1 MSLRL
6 KLLAAFAYVLVL
18 VLIALEI
25 PLVLSLSSRVD
36 SEVRSQATAQAQVVA
51 AAASARI
58 GDRAQLQRVVAQ
70 AGRDLGA
77 RVIVVGPRGALL
89 ADSAGSGLRSE
100 SYANRPEIAS
110 ALAGTSRQGTR
121 HSDTVG
127 EELLFTAVPI
137 LDQGRTVGAVRVTQS
152 NAAVSE
158 RVRRNVLVVV
168 GVGLAALA
176 LGLGLAWVLAGSLAR
191 PLRGLAHTARRVEDG
206 ELDARADVIGARE
219 QQEVAIAFNEMT
231 DRLGQV
237 LEAQREFVG
246 NASHQLRTPLTG
258 LRLRL
263 EAAGLKSDDPAV
275 QRELELAEAEVE
287 RLTRLLNSL
296 LTLARDGD
304 RPTLRAPVSLRSA
317 SESAY
322 ERWLPRAESSG
333 HLAGPRRRRRRVRP
347 RRGRGRCDHARQP
360 DRERA
365 RLRACRNDGDGDLGP
380 QRPSR
385 SARRGAGRA
394 AGRRAPG
401 LRAVPPRPHRQAR
414 HRARPRNRRGAG
426 AALGRLRVDQ
436 HARRRHRHA
445 RRGRP
450 AAGGDE
456 LMRTVLLGLLGLVLA
471 VTVGLGVHLL
481 TRGTISLPV
490 VRLEPAPALA
500 PPAATTTNRT
510 TSDRTETETRSTP
523 EHARAA
529 RPRRATTTR
538 AGDGGE
544 AAPATTPAATAAV
557 AAATTEPVRRL
568 SRWV

>member
-127 EELLFTAVPI
+127 EDLLFTAVPV

-275 QRELELAEAEVE
+275 QQELELAEAEVE

-333 HLAGPRRRRRRVRP
+333 HLLAL
-347 RRGRGRCDHARQP
+347 
-360 DRERA
+360 E
-365 RLRACRNDGDGDLGP
+365 GDGDALV
-380 QRPSR
+380 
-385 SARRGAGRA
+385 RA
-394 AGRRAPG
+394 ADEDVAITLDNLIENALVYAPAG
-401 LRAVPPRPHRQAR
+401 TTVTVTWDPNGHLAVLDEGPGVPPATSAACSSGSAVAAPTGPEPGSASQSSRRW
-414 HRARPRNRRGAG
+414 RGAG
-426 AALGRLRVDQ
+426 AAPHRS
-436 HARRRHRHA
+436 ARATAAPA
-445 RRGRP
+445 RAPRSSCRWRGR
-450 AAGGDE
+450 ADAHG
-456 LMRTVLLGLLGLVLA
+456 
-471 VTVGLGVHLL
+471 
-481 TRGTISLPV
+481 
-490 VRLEPAPALA
+490 
-500 PPAATTTNRT
+500 
-510 TSDRTETETRSTP
+510 
-523 EHARAA
+523 AA
-529 RPRRATTTR
+529 RPARARARRDRGPRRPPAHAQHDLPARCPPR
-538 AGDGGE
+538 AGARARASGGDDDESNGDRAHRDGDAGDTEHDERLDRDRRRQLGPGTGE
-544 AAPATTPAATAAV
+544 RPLR
-557 AAATTEPVRRL
+557 RRL
-568 SRWV
+568 RR

>member
-89 ADSAGSGLRSE
+89 ADSAGSGLRSQ

-110 ALAGTSRQGTR
+110 ALAGSSRQGTR

-152 NAAVSE
+152 NGAVSE

-231 DRLGQV
+231 DRLCQV

-263 EAAGLKSDDPAV
+263 EAAGLKSDDP
-275 QRELELAEAEVE
+275 RCSGSELAEAEVE
-287 RLTRLLNSL
+287 RLTGCSTPCSHSPGTATGRRCGRRLAPERLRVGVRA
-296 LTLARDGD
+296 LAPAGRVE
-304 RPTLRAPVSLRSA
+304 RASA
-317 SESAY
+317 
-322 ERWLPRAESSG
+322 G
-333 HLAGPRRRRRRVRP
+333 TGRRRRRVRP
-347 RRGRGRCDHARQP
+347 RSGRGRCDHARQP
-360 DRERA
+360 DRECA
-365 RLRACRNDGDGDLGP
+365 RLRAGRDDGDGDLGP

-385 SARRGAGRA
+385 GAG
-394 AGRRAPG
+394 
-401 LRAVPPRPHRQAR
+401 
-414 HRARPRNRRGAG
+414 
-426 AALGRLRVDQ
+426 
-436 HARRRHRHA
+436 
-445 RRGRP
+445 
-450 AAGGDE
+450 
-456 LMRTVLLGLLGLVLA
+456 
-471 VTVGLGVHLL
+471 
-481 TRGTISLPV
+481 
-490 VRLEPAPALA
+490 
-500 PPAATTTNRT
+500 
-510 TSDRTETETRSTP
+510 
-523 EHARAA
+523 
-529 RPRRATTTR
+529 
-538 AGDGGE
+538 
-544 AAPATTPAATAAV
+544 
-557 AAATTEPVRRL
+557 
-568 SRWV
+568 